1 MSGSFPLASTAGRL
15 PTAQAEL
22 MKRPGPLVSPG
33 SALAVLLTAVLE
45 SSQLSGPTPAHLP
58 LHTQKPFYPLYLFSN
73 SAETLVF
80 LGKLPSFPARF
91 NPLVSISSFLLDLV
105 DDLKWFGSHLLYFS
119 VTLED

>member
-1 MSGSFPLASTAGRL
+1 MSGSFPLGSTAGRL

-45 SSQLSGPTPAHLP
+45 SSQLSGPTPA
-58 LHTQKPFYPLYLFSN
+58 QDPFYPLYLFSN

-105 DDLKWFGSHLLYFS
+105 DDL
-119 VTLED
+119 